1 MTEKTWRRGQKADYT
16 DRPLTAEERVF
27 AEEHHDYLY
36 QFMRWNHL
44 PVEDWYD
51 ELVIP
56 YLNAVKKYC
65 SREELHIYPFHA
77 VAEKVLSRAVYGK
90 HRADHAQKRMPGGG
104 FVSLDYEL
112 EGDNPFS
119 GHPLD
124 AYWIDKT
131 KNVEAYVIE
140 KEFLRDLFTNV
151 GRYAEPELLEMVL
164 DMRIQGYTDRE
175 IARRARL
182 ELDDYRSWTL
192 AEIKE
197 LIRLLTLGRNRRCA
211 MSQLV
216 EDTKKY
222 GNRDIYDRWEEI
234 RDMLDI

>member
-1 MTEKTWRRGQKADYT
+1 
-16 DRPLTAEERVF
+16 
-27 AEEHHDYLY
+27 
-36 QFMRWNHL
+36 
-44 PVEDWYD
+44 
-51 ELVIP
+51 
-56 YLNAVKKYC
+56 
-65 SREELHIYPFHA
+65 
-77 VAEKVLSRAVYGK
+77 
-90 HRADHAQKRMPGGG
+90 MPEGG
-104 FVSLDYEL
+104 FVSLDYDL

-140 KEFLRDLFTNV
+140 KEFLRELFANV

-164 DMRIQGYTDRE
+164 NMRIQGYTDTE
-175 IARRARL
+175 IARWARL
-182 ELDDYRSWTL
+182 ELDDYRDWTL

-211 MSQLV
+211 MSQLI

-222 GNRDIYDRWEEI
+222 GNRDVYDRWEEI